1 MKRLAP
7 ALVMLIVVSSP
18 LYAGTTP
25 GIVTPEP
32 ATVALMA
39 AGLGALGVGAW
50 WRSRRGR

>member
-7 ALVMLIVVSSP
+7 ALVMLIAVASP
-18 LYAGTTP
+18 LYAGA
-25 GIVTPEP
+25 IQVTPEP